1 MNDRRSLTLG
11 VVLLLVGAFF
21 LLQRSVR
28 FSGPGPTC
36 LLLGVIFLAISAMR
50 SFRGPLLPGGVLA
63 GLGIGFLLE
72 EPLEPW
78 LPHWATL
85 LAGLGAG
92 FLLVAGLDR
101 AAGRDRRRHAL
112 APALILLGVAAGAA
126 IARAVNL
133 MPFLESLAYLWPW
146 LLVAVGVWLV
156 VTAMRRRGQH
166 PGIGNR

>member
-11 VVLLLVGAFF
+11 VVLALVGAFF
-21 LLQRSVR
+21 LLRRSIS

-36 LLLGVIFLAISAMR
+36 LLLGAIFLAVSAVR

-63 GLGIGFLLE
+63 GLGAGFLLQG
-72 EPLEPW
+72 PLEPW
-78 LPHWATL
+78 LPRWATL

-101 AAGRDRRRHAL
+101 AAARDGRRFSL
-112 APALILLGVAAGAA
+112 TPALILLGVAAGAA

-133 MPFLESLAYLWPW
+133 TAFFESLAGLWPW
-146 LLVAVGVWLV
+146 LLVAAGAFLV
-156 VTAMRRRGQH
+156 LTAIRRRGAS
-166 PGIGNR
+166 P